1 MTRTL
6 TSTMGITV
14 SGQLG
19 QSFGEYFPI
28 LYLVISCREFKKNT
42 AAATE
47 KLCVVPKMSHRFII
61 LRHVKCASNLSL

>member
-19 QSFGEYFPI
+19 QLFGEYFPL
-28 LYLVISCREFKKNT
+28 LYLVISCREFLKNNT

-47 KLCVVPKMSHRFII
+47 KLCVVPKMSHKFII
-61 LRHVKCASNLSL
+61 VTMSC